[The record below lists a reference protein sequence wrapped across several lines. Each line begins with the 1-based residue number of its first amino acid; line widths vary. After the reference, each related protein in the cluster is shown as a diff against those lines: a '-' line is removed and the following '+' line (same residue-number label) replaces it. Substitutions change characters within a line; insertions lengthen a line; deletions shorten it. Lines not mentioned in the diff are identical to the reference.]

1 MNITKRLET
10 KRWEVKRVLKSDQP
24 TIRGQWTMDV
34 GRGEI
39 HLYFKNMSFDLSLYL
54 DVKANN

>member
-39 HLYFKNMSFDLSLYL
+39 YLYFKNMSFDLSLYL

>member
-10 KRWEVKRVLKSDQP
+10 KRWEVKHVLKSDQP
-24 TIRGQWTMDV
+24 TIWGQWTMDV

-39 HLYFKNMSFDLSLYL
+39 YLYFKNISFDLILYL